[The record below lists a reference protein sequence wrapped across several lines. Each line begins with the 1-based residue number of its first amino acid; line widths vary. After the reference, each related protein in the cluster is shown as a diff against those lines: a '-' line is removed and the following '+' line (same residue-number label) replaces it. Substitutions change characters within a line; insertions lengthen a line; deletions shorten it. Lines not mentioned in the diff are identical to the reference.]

1 MILLANTSVRL
12 DVFGLDDS
20 PGPLSLG
27 DLEAL
32 GLALEGDQQV
42 SWGC

>member
-32 GLALEGDQQV
+32 GLALEGDQLV